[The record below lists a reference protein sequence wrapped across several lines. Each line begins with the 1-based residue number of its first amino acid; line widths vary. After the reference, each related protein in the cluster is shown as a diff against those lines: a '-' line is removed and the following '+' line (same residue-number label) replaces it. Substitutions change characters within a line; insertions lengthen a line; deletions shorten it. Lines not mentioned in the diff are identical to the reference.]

1 MGQASA
7 GTTSAPRSFTATS
20 MTDGTGLAG
29 FLGTILVIIAYVP
42 QVHHLIKERCTGGI
56 SVRAYCIWLAAAL
69 LLLIHAIG
77 IQDPVFIMLQ
87 GYQLA
92 ACGLIVFFC
101 TKYKGSVCETHR
113 HPQLS

>member
-7 GTTSAPRSFTATS
+7 ETTSAPRSFTATS
-20 MTDGTGLAG
+20 MIDGTGLAG
-29 FLGTILVIIAYVP
+29 FVGTTLVIVAYVP
-42 QVHHLIKERCTGGI
+42 QIHHLIKERCTGGI
-56 SVRAYCIWLAAAL
+56 SLKAYCLWFAAAL
-69 LLLIHAIG
+69 LLMTHAIG

-101 TKYKGSVCETHR
+101 MKYRGAVCETHR